1 MAATFNWW
9 GEYGTSGAPT
19 TADLGVSGN
28 LFNFKTSNSLASAA
42 DYTSY
47 PITAGNNSYEVW
59 LKGHFTDSFNKVQN
73 AKFWKSA
80 GGPDSGVSLVSNQP
94 FITTAYVTPVTT
106 ASSEATA
113 AVPTASPGSAN
124 VPFEGSLAGNITA
137 AGFSDFIVMQMQ
149 TTTAAAAGDTSTY
162 TFTLT
167 YDEN

>member
-9 GEYGTSGAPT
+9 GEYGDSGSPT

-28 LFNFKTSNSLASAA
+28 LFNFKTEDSLASAA

-59 LKGHFTDSFNKVQN
+59 LKGHFTGSFNKIQN
-73 AKFWKSA
+73 AKFWKSDGSFGTGEA
-80 GGPDSGVSLVSNQP
+80 IKWDGV
-94 FITTAYVTPVTT
+94 TTAYVTPVTSESTSCT
-106 ASSEATA
+106 AD
-113 AVPTASPGSAN
+113 VPTTSPGSAN
-124 VPFEGSLAGNITA
+124 VSFGGDLGGSITA
-137 AGFSDFIVMQMQ
+137 AGFSDFIIMQMQ
-149 TTTAAAAGDTSTY
+149 TTTAAEAGDTETF

>member
-1 MAATFNWW
+1 MAATYNWW
-9 GEYGTSGAPT
+9 GEYGDSGSST

-28 LFNFKTSNSLASAA
+28 LFNFKTSDSLASAA

-59 LKGHFTDSFNKVQN
+59 LKGHFTGSFNKVQN

-80 GGPDSGVSLVSNQP
+80 GGPDSGVSIKWDGV
-94 FITTAYVTPVTT
+94 TTAYVTPVTGDST
-106 ASSEATA
+106 IATA
-113 AVPTASPGSAN
+113 DVPTASPGSAN
-124 VPFEGSLAGNITA
+124 VSFGGSLAGSITA
-137 AGFSDFIVMQMQ
+137 AGFSDYIIMQMQ

>member
-1 MAATFNWW
+1 MAATYNWW
-9 GEYGTSGAPT
+9 GEYGTSGSPT

-47 PITAGNNSYEVW
+47 PITAGQNSYEVW

-73 AKFWKSA
+73 AKFWKSS
-80 GGPDSGVSLVSNQP
+80 GGPDTGISIMWDGV
-94 FITTAYVTPVTT
+94 TTAYVTPVTGGST
-106 ASSEATA
+106 IAAAS
-113 AVPTASPGSAN
+113 VPTTSPGSAN
-124 VPFEGSLAGNITA
+124 VSFGGSLAGNITA

-149 TTTAAAAGDTSTY
+149 TTTGAAAGDTSTY

>member
-1 MAATFNWW
+1 MAATYNWW

-59 LKGHFTDSFNKVQN
+59 LKGHFTASFNKIQN
-73 AKFWKSA
+73 AKFWKSS
-80 GGPDSGVSLVSNQP
+80 GGPDTGINIKWNGL
-94 FITTAYVTPVTT
+94 TTAYVTPITG
-106 ASSEATA
+106 ASTIATA
-113 AVPTASPGSAN
+113 DVPTTSPGSAN
-124 VPFEGSLAGNITA
+124 VMFGGDLGGSITA
-137 AGFSDFIVMQMQ
+137 AGFSDFIIMQMQ

>member
-1 MAATFNWW
+1 MAATYQWW
-9 GEYGTSGAPT
+9 GEYGASGSPT

-59 LKGHFTDSFNKVQN
+59 LKGHFTASFNKIQN

-80 GGPDSGVSLVSNQP
+80 GGPDSGVTLKMTGV
-94 FITTAYVTPVTT
+94 TTAYVTPVTG
-106 ASSEATA
+106 ASTLATA
-113 AVPTASPGSAN
+113 DVPTASPGTAN
-124 VPFEGSLAGNITA
+124 VSFGGDLGGSISA
-137 AGFSDFIVMQMQ
+137 AGFSDFITMQMQ